1 MYKPIP
7 ATVSRSQ
14 KMNFFLWNESSRI
27 AATRAKFKDNNEM
40 HKEYAKTLSANTI
53 TYTLNCLFT
62 QDN

>member
-1 MYKPIP
+1 
-7 ATVSRSQ
+7 
-14 KMNFFLWNESSRI
+14 
-27 AATRAKFKDNNEM
+27 M